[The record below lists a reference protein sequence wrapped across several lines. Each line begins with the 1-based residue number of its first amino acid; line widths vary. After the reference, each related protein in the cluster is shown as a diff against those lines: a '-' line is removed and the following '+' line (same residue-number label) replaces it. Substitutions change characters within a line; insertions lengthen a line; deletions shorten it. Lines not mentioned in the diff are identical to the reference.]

1 MGPAPS
7 GVGPI
12 CFPLAVI
19 HSWSRLSAA
28 DRESAHTQV
37 VVALAPLCALWL
49 CAGAA
54 LSVID
59 IREHRLPD
67 RIVLPMYP
75 VLAGVLALTGFLT
88 GQWPVLR
95 SLGGAGLWLVAI
107 GSIWL
112 LTSGRA
118 MGFGDVKLAPLLG
131 ASLAWLSWDAAVLGL
146 MSCWILGGM
155 WALALLATR
164 RVSRRDAIAF
174 GPFML
179 LGLLAGI
186 ALGAGSGASALGM

>member
-1 MGPAPS
+1 M
-7 GVGPI
+7 
-12 CFPLAVI
+12 L
-19 HSWSRLSAA
+19 
-28 DRESAHTQV
+28 
-37 VVALAPLCALWL
+37 ALAPLCVVWL

-75 VLAGVLALTGFLT
+75 VLAGVLALTGLLT
-88 GQWPVLR
+88 GQWPLLR
-95 SLGGAGLWLVAI
+95 SLGGAGLWLAAI
-107 GSIWL
+107 GSVWL
-112 LTSGRA
+112 MTSGRA

-131 ASLAWLSWDAAVLGL
+131 ASLGWVSFDAALLGL

-155 WALALLATR
+155 WALTLLATH
-164 RVSRRDAIAF
+164 RVSKRDAIAF
-174 GPFML
+174 GPFMF

-186 ALGAGSGASALGM
+186 ALGTSSGASALGL